1 MSQINK
7 LLLFVLGIISLFF
20 IVNLAQNKISQTTTE
35 NNSPQSNAIAP
46 KKDKFISQENEG
58 ESVTVTVKPKILEVG
73 EKPTFEVEFN
83 THSVELSFAIEKLS
97 FLTDDKGKTFNQPV
111 WNGSP
116 PGGHHRSGTLT
127 FSKILS
133 ETKYV
138 ELVIKDVAGIS
149 ERKFRFEL

>member
-1 MSQINK
+1 MTKINK
-7 LLLFVLGIISLFF
+7 ILFF
-20 IVNLAQNKISQTTTE
+20 IFLLIIVFFLGFFLVNKDNKKLKD
-35 NNSPQSNAIAP
+35 PFAP
-46 KKDKFISQENEG
+46 QENEG
-58 ESVTVTVKPKILEVG
+58 GSVTVTVRPKVLKVG

-127 FSKILS
+127 FAEILS